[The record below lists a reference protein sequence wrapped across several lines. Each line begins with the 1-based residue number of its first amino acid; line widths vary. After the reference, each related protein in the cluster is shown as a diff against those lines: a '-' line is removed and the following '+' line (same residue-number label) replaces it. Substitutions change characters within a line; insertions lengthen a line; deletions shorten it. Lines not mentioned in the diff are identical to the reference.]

1 MNRRKSFFPLLFVLV
16 MLLCV
21 LFISWYLPTV
31 STLRFSLEDRKISL
45 ETSQGRERK
54 QQHEYDEAVSALA
67 EAKEELE
74 RIRPQAEAAA
84 AARRRAPV
92 WPHGAVRPRP
102 EPVGGA
108 DPADL
113 PAGSG
118 GGGRSVHQHCR
129 RRPGRVPAFSGS
141 ASAEAEAVKNACFC
155 HFFGLKREMT
165 KKQQRTY

>member
-74 RIRPQAEAAA
+74 MIHPQAEAAA
-84 AARRRAPV
+84 
-92 WPHGAVRPRP
+92 
-102 EPVGGA
+102 E
-108 DPADL
+108 
-113 PAGSG
+113 
-118 GGGRSVHQHCR
+118 
-129 RRPGRVPAFSGS
+129 
-141 ASAEAEAVKNACFC
+141 
-155 HFFGLKREMT
+155 T
-165 KKQQRTY
+165 KKVLKEERKALKQEKKDLEETTSGEDAKDE

>member
-67 EAKEELE
+67 EAKEMRGDEPHAVV
-74 RIRPQAEAAA
+74 IRP
-84 AARRRAPV
+84 
-92 WPHGAVRPRP
+92 
-102 EPVGGA
+102 
-108 DPADL
+108 
-113 PAGSG
+113 
-118 GGGRSVHQHCR
+118 
-129 RRPGRVPAFSGS
+129 
-141 ASAEAEAVKNACFC
+141 
-155 HFFGLKREMT
+155 
-165 KKQQRTY
+165 